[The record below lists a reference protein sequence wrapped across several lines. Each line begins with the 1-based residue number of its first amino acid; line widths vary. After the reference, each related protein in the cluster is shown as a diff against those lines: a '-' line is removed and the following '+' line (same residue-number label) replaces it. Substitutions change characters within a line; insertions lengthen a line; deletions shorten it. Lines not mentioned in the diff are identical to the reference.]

1 MYDAYFNFLFL
12 PMTIP
17 TLKKIQRVT
26 EPILICTYLTKCVKN
41 SL

>member
-26 EPILICTYLTKCVKN
+26 EPNINTYLTKCVKN